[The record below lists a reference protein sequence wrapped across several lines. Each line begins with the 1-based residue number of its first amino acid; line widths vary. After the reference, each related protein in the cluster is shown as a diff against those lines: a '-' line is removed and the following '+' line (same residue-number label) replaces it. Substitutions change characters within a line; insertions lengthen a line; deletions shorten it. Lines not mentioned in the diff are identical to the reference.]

1 MRTFILLIMFL
12 SFISSE
18 AFATRAHVQG
28 GFLLKG
34 DLRSYYKVQNNYKSA
49 LDNGDGNIRSGAN
62 NREDQN
68 VRSRLQLEV
77 IGFGGPLNIPNRGE
91 TRQWLSYAR
100 LKFDAN
106 DPDSYN
112 NKTDDL
118 DNELAIENAWVR
130 YAPLSWIGIKVGRMS
145 MAPTANA
152 ALTYEFLSDLDD
164 DFVLYSAGSLLNK
177 DGFEIDA
184 WLGEGI
190 KVGVAEL
197 QGMSRGGRIATN
209 GASSTRAK
217 TRVVYTKIEK
227 PHFAF
232 QLARQYVR
240 SSRTYEDERRRY
252 LYHHIAQNWAAQL
265 RTFPKFQPWVG
276 QQTFWGDKT
285 YQPFAAASVNAA
297 IAATGLS
304 PSASCMLNEHGRGE
318 YDVRSIGFVSKLGN
332 GGFAFE
338 RTKYDSP
345 GYCKDNAISPNVEL
359 DIHSHAEAWYKPFK
373 NIKVF
378 AFYNTSIHKQD
389 TKLRNDIKAYQKDLA
404 ILNSL
409 PAQMQPAVAPVKG
422 AIESYIGALDAQ
434 RYTDSTSRGLGVVLN
449 F

>member
-1 MRTFILLIMFL
+1 MKTIITFLVMMILGA
-12 SFISSE
+12 SVQ
-18 AFATRAHVQG
+18 ATRSHNQG
-28 GFLLKG
+28 GFLLRGKVH
-34 DLRSYYKVQNNYKSA
+34 SYYKVQNNYKSA
-49 LDNGDGNIRSGAN
+49 LDYGAGKIRGGAN

-68 VRSRLQLEV
+68 VRTRLELEF
-77 IGFGGPLNIPNRGE
+77 IPFGGPLNIKGRGE
-91 TRQWLSYAR
+91 TRQWLGYSR
-100 LKFDAN
+100 VKFDSN
-106 DPDSYN
+106 DPDI
-112 NKTDDL
+112 NKENDDL
-118 DNELAIENAWVR
+118 GQSLDIENAWVR
-130 YAPLSWIGIKVGRMS
+130 YAPVSFFGVKVGRMS
-145 MAPTANA
+145 LVPTINA
-152 ALTYEFLSDLDD
+152 RLTYEFEGDYDD
-164 DFVLYSAGSLLNK
+164 DFVLYSAGGLLNK
-177 DGFEIDA
+177 DGYEIDA

-190 KVGVAEL
+190 QVGVAEL

-232 QLARQYVR
+232 QIARQYVR
-240 SSRTYEDERRRY
+240 SSKTYEDESRRY
-252 LYHHIAQNWAAQL
+252 LHHHIAQNWAAQL

-285 YQPFAAASVNAA
+285 YQPFAAATVNAA

-345 GYCKDNAISPNVEL
+345 GYCKDNTISPNVEL

-373 NIKVF
+373 NVKVF

-389 TKLRNDIKAYQKDLA
+389 TKLRNDIEAYQKDLA

-409 PAQMQPAVAPVKG
+409 PAQMQPAIAPVKG
-422 AIESYIGALDAQ
+422 AIESYVEALDAQ
-434 RYTDSTSRGLGVVLN
+434 RYTDSTSRGIGVS
-449 F
+449 FSF